1 MARLVIK
8 TEGFGNRILELHL
21 GNNRVGRDDDC
32 EFVIDHPTVSTLHC
46 ELHLTA
52 DGIYVHDCDSTNGT
66 FVSDEPVMEAWLDPG
81 QTLKLGDV
89 ELLVEST
96 TATIAIPKIERAAA
110 KAPAAV
116 LDDGSLPCPRHLG
129 QRATFKCTS
138 CHEVMCGDC
147 VRMMRLTGGK
157 PLFLCCKCHQKC
169 ERIAS
174 DPVKEKKG
182 VLGLFQETVRLV
194 FGRGKSKK

>member
-110 KAPAAV
+110 QTPPAA
-116 LDDGSLPCPRHLG
+116 LADGSLPGPRHLG

>member
-66 FVSDEPVMEAWLDPG
+66 FVNEDPVMEAWLDPG

-96 TATIAIPKIERAAA
+96 TATIAIPKIEQATA
-110 KAPAAV
+110 KTPPAV
-116 LDDGSLPCPRHLG
+116 LADGSLPCPRHWG

-138 CHEVMCGDC
+138 CQEIMCGDC

-169 ERIAS
+169 ERIAR
-174 DPVKEKKG
+174 DPIKEKKG
-182 VLGLFQETVRLV
+182 FFGLFQETVRLV
-194 FGRGKSKK
+194 FGRGQSKK

>member
-66 FVSDEPVMEAWLDPG
+66 FVNEEPVMEAWLDPG

-110 KAPAAV
+110 QAPPAA
-116 LDDGSLPCPRHLG
+116 LADGSLPCPRHLG

-194 FGRGKSKK
+194 FGRGKSRK